1 MKYDC
6 LGGCSPEKDCF
17 EVTLTDYCECSMIL
31 VLFSLT
37 HKRRLHWAQQGR
49 IVLHRVLQRAYFQSH
64 SCLIK
69 IFVPLL
75 SEQLQISR
83 NWFSKPTL
91 CWHSVPRY
99 LRHHASV
106 KFLVAVFGSSPFFSF
121 ASVPFP
127 FPFDAQFTLLVPC
140 RRIWWILI
148 DSDDLAFGSA
158 LFNTSWVEVVPTTLP
173 FKYLLILHRPL
184 HC

>member
-1 MKYDC
+1 
-6 LGGCSPEKDCF
+6 
-17 EVTLTDYCECSMIL
+17 MIL

-37 HKRRLHWAQQGR
+37 HKRRLDWAQQGS
-49 IVLHRVLQRAYFQSH
+49 IVLHRVLQRGYFQSH

-91 CWHSVPRY
+91 CWYSVPRY
-99 LRHHASV
+99 LGHHASV

-121 ASVPFP
+121 ASAPFP
-127 FPFDAQFTLLVPC
+127 FPFDAQFTLLLC
-140 RRIWWILI
+140 RTIWWILI

-158 LFNTSWVEVVPTTLP
+158 L
-173 FKYLLILHRPL
+173 LILAGLRSSPQLCHL
-184 HC
+184 SIYWFSIVLSTAKIYSYVSIEA